1 MPSKYKNKKI
11 KRILPEEPAFKHVAQ
26 ETRCISLKN
35 GYDTEQ
41 DALKSVILRERP
53 LNIALR
59 AYRCNNCHQWHL
71 TRRYT

>member
-1 MPSKYKNKKI
+1 MPSKYKNKKTNQ
-11 KRILPEEPAFKHVAQ
+11 LFSPEPAFKNVVQ
-26 ETRCISLKN
+26 EKKCISLKN

-41 DALKSVILRERP
+41 EALKSVILREIP
-53 LNIALR
+53 LNITLR